1 VSRGPAAFKPRDL
14 ASALRAMTTAGIEV
28 RSIELDPIT
37 GKIIIMTVAS
47 CAKEPATDL
56 DKWLA
61 EHGTH

>member
-1 VSRGPAAFKPRDL
+1 
-14 ASALRAMTTAGIEV
+14 MTTAGIEV